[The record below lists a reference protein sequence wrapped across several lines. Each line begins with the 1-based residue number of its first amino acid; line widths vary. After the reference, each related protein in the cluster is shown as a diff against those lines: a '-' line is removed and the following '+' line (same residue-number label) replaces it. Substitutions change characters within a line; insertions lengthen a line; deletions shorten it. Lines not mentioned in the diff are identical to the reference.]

1 MSARIWTP
9 NQQAAPSPTIGSGA
23 HGEVVAIGIQYPN
36 IGSMQIVLTTAEA
49 RDFMVKLNHQ
59 VELAEVAKMQR
70 TANEAINGDIS
81 KELN

>member
-9 NQQAAPSPTIGSGA
+9 NQQAAPPPNIGSA
-23 HGEVVAIGIQYPN
+23 AVGEVVAIGIQYPDK
-36 IGSMQIVLTTAEA
+36 GSLQIVLTTAEA

-59 VELAEVAKMQR
+59 VELAEAAKMQR
-70 TANEAINGDIS
+70 AANEAINGDIS